1 MAIIIFNSYQY
12 LYKIFINNKQKSPD
26 KEFMKTS
33 TQLEFSLLNS
43 KWKMMQSSQ
52 CFPLQNTSQFPW
64 TIIISPLFS
73 GLLGNSRAC
82 KNTRR
87 SRERSKQQMQVQTLE
102 TSPPSVWSR
111 GRAWAASH
119 SPWDWPDCFPVDS
132 RDAPCFLFFVMGRK

>member
-73 GLLGNSRAC
+73 GLLGNSTAC
-82 KNTRR
+82 KTVRNKTRDQEREVSNRCKYKPWKQARQVSGAGAGPGQCPTVPETDQTASR
-87 SRERSKQQMQVQTLE
+87 STAGMLHAFYS
-102 TSPPSVWSR
+102 S
-111 GRAWAASH
+111 
-119 SPWDWPDCFPVDS
+119 
-132 RDAPCFLFFVMGRK
+132 